1 LDKQKQL
8 MDEEQTKVASLPTSN
23 RFHYHDVSSVPYS
36 KGLNPN
42 NMQHGVEFSFES
54 SLSDVFNNGGSS
66 FGMADMFASRD
77 IPIMPYIQNSN
88 GGLSFGMVDMPIMS
102 YSQNSDLGLQQGIN
116 RGVTISVAECSSSS
130 PHMFGYDGKI
140 SEAGPNV
147 DNASATPI
155 TNAKS
160 TLHSVNESVMDYPYT
175 YLNESLSREFSL
187 SNMPDYLFSSKSSL
201 FCFYVLMCVFE

>member
-1 LDKQKQL
+1 MFNSGGL
-8 MDEEQTKVASLPTSN
+8 
-23 RFHYHDVSSVPYS
+23 SS
-36 KGLNPN
+36 
-42 NMQHGVEFSFES
+42 
-54 SLSDVFNNGGSS
+54 
-66 FGMADMFASRD
+66 GMVDMFAHRD
-77 IPIMPYIQNSN
+77 IPIPPYIQNSN
-88 GGLSFGMVDMPIMS
+88 GGSSFGMVDMPIMS
-102 YSQNSDLGLQQGIN
+102 SQY
-116 RGVTISVAECSSSS
+116 
-130 PHMFGYDGKI
+130 MFGSDGKI

-160 TLHSVNESVMDYPYT
+160 TLHSVNESVMYYPYT